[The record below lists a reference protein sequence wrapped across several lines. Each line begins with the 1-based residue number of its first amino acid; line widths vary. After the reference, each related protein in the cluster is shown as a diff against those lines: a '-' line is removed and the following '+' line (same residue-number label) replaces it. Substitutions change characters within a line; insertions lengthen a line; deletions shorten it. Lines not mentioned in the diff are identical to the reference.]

1 MIRRPPRSTL
11 FPYTTLFR
19 SGIAI
24 EVGAVGPDRVL
35 EILRCAADILLLA
48 RLDTG
53 PGPLL
58 TARCKKS
65 ASAGPTS
72 PEPPMPAR
80 PAAIAFDVIETLFSL
95 EPVGARMKSAG
106 LPEGALRLFF
116 AQMLRDA
123 FALEASGVYKPF
135 PEIAAANLAI
145 VLAGHGL
152 AAGKADTG
160 RIMGAFAEL
169 PAHPDVPAAFERV
182 RSAGG
187 RLFTLSN
194 GGVARTHKPLART
207 RLPDFVE
214 RVYSIDE
221 VKRWKPDRA
230 VYLHAAQAA
239 GGAAA
244 RVALVAAHAWDVQGA
259 KQAGLLAAWVK
270 RQDAQFHAAL
280 AQPDAPGES
289 PLAAGGRVPALA
301 SVDRRAA

>member
-35 EILRCAADILLLA
+35 EILRCAADILLLS

-53 PGPLL
+53 PGPIL

-106 LPEGALRLFF
+106 LPEGALWLFI

-123 FALEASGVYKPF
+123 FALEASGVYKQF

-169 PAHPDVPAAFERV
+169 PAHPDVRAAFERV
-182 RSAGG
+182 RSAGV

-194 GGVARTHKPLART
+194 GGGRSAQKAPASP
-207 RLPDFVE
+207 RLDGLGEPG
-214 RVYSIDE
+214 I
-221 VKRWKPDRA
+221 
-230 VYLHAAQAA
+230 
-239 GGAAA
+239 
-244 RVALVAAHAWDVQGA
+244 LV
-259 KQAGLLAAWVK
+259 
-270 RQDAQFHAAL
+270 
-280 AQPDAPGES
+280 
-289 PLAAGGRVPALA
+289 
-301 SVDRRAA
+301 